1 MKENMRR
8 MKMVQEILSYISDK
22 TEQIL
27 RYKSGSSFSYFS
39 GKKMVK
45 KLLSDKKYN
54 PRKTH
59 SKDSEAVGAH

>member
-8 MKMVQEILSYISDK
+8 MKMVQEILSYISNK

-45 KLLSDKKYN
+45 KLLSDKTYN
-54 PRKTH
+54 PRKT
-59 SKDSEAVGAH
+59 KDSEAVGAH